1 MLISNILK
9 YFVNQ
14 YFLDQIKYIWEAD
27 MAYTVWDS
35 VLVSVSQ
42 GMVQGTPA
50 SMSFFFKWRFK
61 GLPQTAESEPPEF
74 LVINK

>member
-1 MLISNILK
+1 MMIEELFNFKILINNILK

-35 VLVSVSQ
+35 VLISVSQ
-42 GMVQGTPA
+42 GMIQGTLP
-50 SMSFFFKWRFK
+50 SMSFFLMKIYR
-61 GLPQTAESEPPEF
+61 PTP
-74 LVINK
+74 NC

>member
-14 YFLDQIKYIWEAD
+14 YFLDQIKYILEAD
-27 MAYTVWDS
+27 KAYTVWDS

-50 SMSFFFKWRFK
+50 SMSFFFFNEDLKAYPK
-61 GLPQTAESEPPEF
+61 LLNQN
-74 LVINK
+74 LQN